1 MEKVWR
7 PISVWE
13 RRPVTS
19 LNGAISSCFRKKSV
33 VFVNKCKT
41 GNSVP
46 FPAAA
51 LWYAKLP
58 STGVKTKILLQTARW
73 AIFSKSGTA
82 FAYHSAK
89 RQFNEFQPAGVPIE
103 DRAPSFRHL

>member
-7 PISVWE
+7 PFSVWE

-19 LNGAISSCFRKKSV
+19 LNGAISGCFRKKTT

-46 FPAAA
+46 LRAAA
-51 LWYAKLP
+51 LWRMDATQSGIAATISHKNRALNIILGNWHILRLP
-58 STGVKTKILLQTARW
+58 TCRTA
-73 AIFSKSGTA
+73 I
-82 FAYHSAK
+82 
-89 RQFNEFQPAGVPIE
+89 
-103 DRAPSFRHL
+103 

>member
-19 LNGAISSCFRKKSV
+19 LNGSLSGCFRKKSV

-41 GNSVP
+41 GNSIP
-46 FPAAA
+46 IRAAA
-51 LWYAKLP
+51 FWRMD
-58 STGVKTKILLQTARW
+58 TGQPYSEALIPFKNNKINTTLRNWHTLRLSPCKT
-73 AIFSKSGTA
+73 AI
-82 FAYHSAK
+82 
-89 RQFNEFQPAGVPIE
+89 
-103 DRAPSFRHL
+103 

>member
-7 PISVWE
+7 PFSVWE

-19 LNGAISSCFRKKSV
+19 LNGAISGCFRKNFA

-46 FPAAA
+46 FRAAA
-51 LWYAKLP
+51 LWHEE
-58 STGVKTKILLQTARW
+58 
-73 AIFSKSGTA
+73 FS
-82 FAYHSAK
+82 
-89 RQFNEFQPAGVPIE
+89 
-103 DRAPSFRHL
+103 